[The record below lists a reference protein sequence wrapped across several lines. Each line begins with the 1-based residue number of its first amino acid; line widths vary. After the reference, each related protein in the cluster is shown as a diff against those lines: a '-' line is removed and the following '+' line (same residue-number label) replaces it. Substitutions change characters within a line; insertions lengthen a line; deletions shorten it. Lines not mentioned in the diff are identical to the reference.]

1 MSDQNDELVEDAL
14 KSIAAAQTLSELD
27 EVRVQYLGKK
37 GKIKALQSQLKS
49 LSPEEKK
56 EFGKV
61 LNGIKQSIQGALTEK
76 KAALEASEN
85 SGPDLE
91 AIDVTLPGVSTLPG
105 HRHPLTATMEEVK
118 AILVGLGFRYDDYP
132 EVESEFYNFDALNTP
147 DWHPARDM
155 HDSFYTTA
163 GNVLRTHTSAFQT
176 RAMKNFGPPPLRAM
190 TSGRCYRRDEIDA
203 SHFPIFHQLDVIA
216 IDENISFADLKWV
229 LYQLASALFG
239 EDVQLRFRPSYF
251 PFTTPSAEVDVMF
264 NGKWLEILGAGMIRP
279 EVLQAGG
286 VDSDQ
291 WQGFAFGLGLDR
303 MAMIRHGITDIR
315 LMYENEEA
323 FLRQF

>member
-27 EVRVQYLGKK
+27 EVRVHYLGKK

-61 LNGIKQSIQGALTEK
+61 LNGIKQSIQGALGEK
-76 KAALEASEN
+76 KAALEESEN

-91 AIDVTLPGVSTLPG
+91 AIDVTLPGVSALPG

-132 EVESEFYNFDALNTP
+132 EVESEYYNFDALNTP

-216 IDENISFADLKWV
+216 IDQNISFADLKWV

-286 VDSDQ
+286 VDSEK

>member
-1 MSDQNDELVEDAL
+1 MSYKNHPLV
-14 KSIAAAQTLSELD
+14 IAAMESIDVAKSLSALD

-37 GKIKALQSQLKS
+37 GELKTLQAVLKS
-49 LSPEEKK
+49 LSDDEKV
-56 EFGKV
+56 EFGKM
-61 LNGIKQSIQGALTEK
+61 LNGVKQEIQEFLRHK
-76 KAALEASEN
+76 KALIEAYELV
-85 SGPDLE
+85 GPDIK
-91 AIDVTLPGVSTLPG
+91 AIDVTLPGVRALPG
-105 HRHPLTATMEEVK
+105 HRHPLMATMDEVK
-118 AILVGLGFRYDDYP
+118 SILVGLGFRYDDYP

-155 HDSFYTTA
+155 HDSFYTTK

-229 LYQLASALFG
+229 LYQLASGLFG
-239 EDVQLRFRPSYF
+239 DDVQLRFRPSYF

-286 VDSDQ
+286 VDSEK
-291 WQGFAFGLGLDR
+291 WQGFAFGLGIDR
-303 MAMIRHGITDIR
+303 MAMIRHGISDIR